1 MFDADKRTLLAGEPV
16 TVAFSYRNAAQASVT
31 ARSVDMKRWQEE
43 RMDKVQTSS
52 TLGNAYRKKY
62 SSLGTLLFNLL
73 HEPSY
78 ARYLGE
84 EIKGEKVALAPGER
98 HLNRIAQIP
107 VPTRKPGWYLL
118 TVTLDNGY
126 RVPPLPHS
134 VRHGIGAP
142 VPCRKAISGS
152 WADAGNGNARGR
164 GQPAPP
170 SLPGG

>member
-126 RVPPLPHS
+126 RFHRFLTLSDMVLVRRFRAGRQPLVP
-134 VRHGIGAP
+134 GG
-142 VPCRKAISGS
+142 CR
-152 WADAGNGNARGR
+152 NGNARGR